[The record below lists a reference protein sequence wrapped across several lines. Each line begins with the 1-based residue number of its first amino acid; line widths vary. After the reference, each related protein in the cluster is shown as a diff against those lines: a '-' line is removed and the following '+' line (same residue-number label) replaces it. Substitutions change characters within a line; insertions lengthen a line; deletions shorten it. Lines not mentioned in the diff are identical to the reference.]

1 MPPDVEEMRF
11 AMRRWASGVTIVTAT
26 DGEIRQ
32 GMTVSS
38 FTSISF
44 QPPQVLVAIHQST
57 RTHQLVLQTGIFGA
71 TILAESQRELSERFA
86 GRVPEWND
94 DRFAGVETEA
104 LISGVPFIKGGL
116 AYFDCRVNAT
126 HVLYETTLF
135 IAEVIAA
142 RSFPPVD
149 PLVYY
154 NRGYRL
160 TMAEG
165 RER

>member
-1 MPPDVEEMRF
+1 MPLDLEDMRV

-26 DGEIRQ
+26 DGVIRQ

-44 QPPQVLVAIHQST
+44 QPPQVLVALQQST
-57 RTHQLVLQTGIFGA
+57 RTHHLVLQTGIFGA
-71 TILAESQRELSERFA
+71 TILAGSQRELSERFA

-94 DRFAGVETEA
+94 DRFAGVETEN

-116 AYFDCRVNAT
+116 AYFDCRVHTVQPVGEN
-126 HVLYETTLF
+126 TLF
-135 IAEVIAA
+135 VAEVIAA
-142 RSFPPVD
+142 RSFRAIN

-160 TMAEG
+160 MMAKG
-165 RER
+165 RE